1 MDDVVL
7 SIQTIKGV
15 LYLVECEVIIKVKR
29 LSPDTK
35 VPKAA
40 KPGDVAFDLYSVE
53 DVLLKPGERYAV
65 KTGIALEIP
74 TGYEAQIRP
83 RSGLAIRNGLTTLN
97 TPGTIDSG
105 YRGEVRVIL
114 INHGQEAFE
123 VTVGMRV
130 AQMAIR
136 RVPSV
141 EFLEVEE
148 LNDSERGVDGFGS
161 TGVK

>member
-1 MDDVVL
+1 MGE
-7 SIQTIKGV
+7 SEAT
-15 LYLVECEVIIKVKR
+15 IKVKR
-29 LSPDTK
+29 LSADAQI
-35 VPKAA
+35 PKAA

-53 DVLLKPGERYAV
+53 NVLLKPGERHAV

-74 TGYEAQIRP
+74 IGFEAQIRP
-83 RSGLAIRNGLTTLN
+83 RSGLALRNGLTTLN

-114 INHGQEAFE
+114 INHGHEDFE

-136 RVPSV
+136 RVPDV
-141 EFLEVEE
+141 EFVEVEE
-148 LNDSERGVDGFGS
+148 LNDSERGADGFGS